1 MRITTIRVYQV
12 DLPMTKT
19 YKLSGGRVWTSL
31 DTTIVALE
39 TDAGMTGWGEAC
51 PFGSS
56 YLPAFAKGTRAV
68 INELAPTILGR
79 DPRQT
84 DRINDAMDRA
94 LPGHPYGKTAIDM
107 ACWDILGKDAGMP
120 VCDLMGGRAEGAV
133 DLVSS
138 VSAEGLEETLANLKA
153 LRQRGYRK
161 HSVKFSGDV
170 AEDIARL
177 DVVAEIL
184 ALGDD
189 ALCDCNGGWLQGDAV
204 AVMQAARQRGLTLL
218 FEQPCA
224 TYDQCLA
231 TSRMV
236 SQPIMLDESLD
247 DLTVLLRA
255 IADNAFAAI
264 NIKIGKVGGLTKARL
279 IRDVAAE
286 AGLIVSLQDT
296 GGSEI
301 AAAAI
306 LHLAQSTPAA
316 LRHSLWD
323 ATELHDVSL
332 ADGKPD
338 WVDGTMTAPET
349 PGLGIHPKPDKLG
362 EPVAVYWA

>member
-1 MRITTIRVYQV
+1 MRIIAIRVYQV
-12 DLPMTKT
+12 DLPMTKP
-19 YKLSGGRVWTSL
+19 YRLSGGRTWTSL

-39 TDAGMTGWGEAC
+39 TDAGITGWGETC

-56 YLPAFAKGTRAV
+56 YLPAFAKGARAV
-68 INELAPTILGR
+68 IDELAPTILGR
-79 DPRQT
+79 DPRHT
-84 DRINDAMDRA
+84 ERINDVMDRA

-120 VCDLMGGRAEGAV
+120 VCDLMGGRADGAV

-138 VSAEGLEETLANLKA
+138 VSAAGPEETLANLKT
-153 LRQRGYRK
+153 LRQRGYGK

-170 AEDIARL
+170 TEDIARL
-177 DVVAEIL
+177 DVVADIV
-184 ALGDD
+184 AMGDD

-204 AVMQAARQRGLTLL
+204 AVMEAARRRGLTLL

-224 TYDQCLA
+224 TYEQCLA
-231 TSRMV
+231 VSRMV

-255 IADNAFAAI
+255 IADNVCAAI

-279 IRDVAAE
+279 MRDVAAQ
-286 AGLIVSLQDT
+286 AGLAMSLQDT

-301 AAAAI
+301 ATAAI

-316 LRHSLWD
+316 LCHSMWD

-349 PGLGIHPKPDKLG
+349 PGLGIQPKPDKLG
-362 EPVAVYWA
+362 EPVAVYTA